1 MNTKLRSK
9 SNSLQ
14 IPHYPRSRERKLA
27 QQDCLWSRV
36 TAPLLSLTRTC
47 DFSYRQRKYQVSYC
61 VLHPAICYLVV
72 ATVFYKWKQFKE
84 ISYLCL
90 KYGKHAFAQVISWS
104 CPQNKNRFH
113 FFFFCPRQ
121 VHVEK
126 RILWRTKDQGINCCS
141 VHSTKLTKANQLQV
155 IISDGV
161 TERVPG
167 LYCTV
172 SYGPGFFPLIYGPS
186 AKKRQGS
193 ITYSKAWE
201 NDVSKIFIISP
212 RINFEI

>member
-14 IPHYPRSRERKLA
+14 IPHYLRSRERKLA

-72 ATVFYKWKQFKE
+72 ETVFYKWKQFKE

-90 KYGKHAFAQVISWS
+90 KYGKHAFAQVISWT
-104 CPQNKNRFH
+104 CPQNKNRLH
-113 FFFFCPRQ
+113 FFFFAPGKCMW
-121 VHVEK
+121 K
-126 RILWRTKDQGINCCS
+126 REFCEELRSG
-141 VHSTKLTKANQLQV
+141 NQLLQCAFNK
-155 IISDGV
+155 
-161 TERVPG
+161 T
-167 LYCTV
+167 
-172 SYGPGFFPLIYGPS
+172 
-186 AKKRQGS
+186 
-193 ITYSKAWE
+193 
-201 NDVSKIFIISP
+201 N
-212 RINFEI
+212 

>member
-72 ATVFYKWKQFKE
+72 ETVFYKWKQFKE

-90 KYGKHAFAQVISWS
+90 KYGKLLAELAPKTKTVSNF
-104 CPQNKNRFH
+104 

-126 RILWRTKDQGINCCS
+126 RILWRTKNQRINCCS
-141 VHSTKLTKANQLQV
+141 VHSTKLTKENQLQV

-161 TERVPG
+161 TERVRG

-186 AKKRQGS
+186 ANKRQGS

-201 NDVSKIFIISP
+201 NEVSKIFIISP
-212 RINFEI
+212 RINFGI

>member
-1 MNTKLRSK
+1 MYSIRLFVILLSK
-9 SNSLQ
+9 QSFTNGNSL
-14 IPHYPRSRERKLA
+14 RKFLIFV
-27 QQDCLWSRV
+27 WNTESM
-36 TAPLLSLTRTC
+36 PLLKLLAELAPKTKT
-47 DFSYRQRKYQVSYC
+47 VS
-61 VLHPAICYLVV
+61 I
-72 ATVFYKWKQFKE
+72 
-84 ISYLCL
+84 
-90 KYGKHAFAQVISWS
+90 
-104 CPQNKNRFH
+104 

-161 TERVPG
+161 TERVRG

-201 NDVSKIFIISP
+201 NEVSKIFIISP
-212 RINFEI
+212 RLNFEI